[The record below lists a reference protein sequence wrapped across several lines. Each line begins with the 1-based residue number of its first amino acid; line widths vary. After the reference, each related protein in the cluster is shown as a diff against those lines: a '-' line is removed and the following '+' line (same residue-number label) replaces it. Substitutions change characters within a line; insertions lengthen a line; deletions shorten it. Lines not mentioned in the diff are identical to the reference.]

1 MMNERG
7 EALERRA
14 YPRFS
19 STRTVRIEL
28 SGSVGK
34 EVVQPVEREA
44 AVADISRGGVRL
56 LTDLE
61 LEEAQI
67 LKLYLPIPGT
77 AYLPPQPAEVRWVL
91 SAPPG
96 EPSHVGLR
104 FLI

>member
-1 MMNERG
+1 MNKHG
-7 EALERRA
+7 EQLERRA

-34 EVVQPVEREA
+34 EIVQPVERDA
-44 AVADISRGGVRL
+44 AVADISRGGVRVI
-56 LTDLE
+56 TDLE

-67 LKLYLPIPGT
+67 LKLHLPIPGT
-77 AYLPPQPAEVRWVL
+77 TYLPPQPAEVRWIL
-91 SAPPG
+91 PAPPG

>member
-1 MMNERG
+1 MINKHGVET
-7 EALERRA
+7 ERRA

-19 STRTVRIEL
+19 SMRTVRIEL

-34 EVVQPVEREA
+34 EIIHPIEREA
-44 AVADISRGGVRL
+44 AVSDISRGGARL

-61 LEEAQI
+61 LEETQI
-67 LKLYLPIPGT
+67 LKLHLPIPGT

-91 SAPPG
+91 MAPPG
-96 EPSHVGLR
+96 EPSQVGLR

>member
-1 MMNERG
+1 MVSDQTREF
-7 EALERRA
+7 ERRA

-34 EVVQPVEREA
+34 EIVQPIEKEA
-44 AVADISRGGVRL
+44 EVADISRGGAKL

-67 LKLYLPIPGT
+67 LKLHLPIPGT
-77 AYLPPQPAEVRWVL
+77 THLPPQPAEVRWVIL
-91 SAPPG
+91 APPG
-96 EPSHVGLR
+96 EPSQVGLR